1 MVVTISNNVVTWLE
15 ILGDLEGLAAS
26 KPPIVGQKK
35 LMYGTHFGV
44 VHVCN
49 DLFTRV
55 FHIIYIVEVECDT
68 GGYTYFLLLL
78 LPE

>member
-1 MVVTISNNVVTWLE
+1 MVVTIFNNVVTWHE
-15 ILGDLEGLAAS
+15 ILSDLEGLAVFKAYHCWT
-26 KPPIVGQKK
+26 KK

-55 FHIIYIVEVECDT
+55 FHIYCRGRV
-68 GGYTYFLLLL
+68 
-78 LPE
+78 

>member
-1 MVVTISNNVVTWLE
+1 MVVTISNKVVTWLE
-15 ILGDLEGLAAS
+15 ILSDLEGLAVS

-55 FHIIYIVEVECDT
+55 FHIYCRGRV
-68 GGYTYFLLLL
+68 
-78 LPE
+78 